1 MSARRPLALALFA
14 ALSSPLALAADV
26 VVTPSAGSGFVVKDN
41 TGASDR
47 LRVSEAGAVSVP
59 AVPAAA
65 TQTTAVCMSA
75 VGLLG
80 PCGAAATSLPI
91 SGTSGVD
98 TPLIALTQSSN
109 TVTVGPLIGNG
120 PSAARF
126 VTSGGTNWPTVAIDN
141 AGRGSALDLSMSNPA
156 SGAAGIVMTYAAT
169 GTPLFILES
178 NAANPN
184 ALIDVTGN
192 GTGPALSVSTNGVAA
207 TNIALFGHNGV
218 KARIDG
224 TGKGF
229 FNGGTQT
236 GGADVAEIIP
246 HVGAPPRPGDV
257 VMIDPEHPL
266 HYKIADRAAS
276 TQVAG
281 VVTTKPGVLMNAGVD
296 AVDGEPAL
304 ALVGRVPVKVSNE
317 GGAIRPGDLLVSSS
331 TPGHAMKA
339 PAAPAPGTIVG
350 KALEPFDAA
359 TGTVEMLVMLR

>member
-1 MSARRPLALALFA
+1 MLSRCPIALALLA
-14 ALSSPLALAADV
+14 ALSSPLAPAADV

-41 TGASDR
+41 TGATDR
-47 LRVSEAGAVSVP
+47 LRVSETGAVSVP
-59 AVPAAA
+59 AVPTAA
-65 TQTTAVCMSA
+65 TQANAVCMSA

-80 PCGAAATSLPI
+80 PCGAASASLPI
-91 SGTSGVD
+91 SGSSGVD
-98 TPLIALTQSSN
+98 TPLFEATQTSS
-109 TVTVGPLIGNG
+109 TFTVGPLLGPG

-126 VTSGGTNWPTVAIDN
+126 ATTGATNWPTVAIAN
-141 AGRGSALDLSMSNPA
+141 GGRGSALDISSSSST
-156 SGAAGIVMTYAAT
+156 SGAAGIFQSYAGT
-169 GTPLFILES
+169 GTPLVILAS
-178 NAANPN
+178 NAANTN

-192 GTGPALSVSTNGVAA
+192 GTGVALSVATNGAAA